1 MRVNGLKGVPRNC
14 TIFGLPQGAVLSPLF
29 FIIYVQDMT
38 QEIPEEAK
46 SNLSCYKFA
55 DDGTLMV
62 FAENMQTCFDL
73 MQLVCN
79 SLSKWC
85 IRNKLVVNCDRNKTE
100 AIILKTSTSALNND
114 PNQQLMSLPKLRI
127 NGKEIEY
134 VQKT

>member
-1 MRVNGLKGVPRNC
+1 M
-14 TIFGLPQGAVLSPLF
+14 LSPLF

-55 DDGTLMV
+55 DDGTLLMV
-62 FAENMQTCFDL
+62 LAENMKTCFDL

-85 IRNKLVVNCDRNKTE
+85 IRNKLVINCDRNKT
-100 AIILKTSTSALNND
+100 
-114 PNQQLMSLPKLRI
+114 KL
-127 NGKEIEY
+127 
-134 VQKT
+134 